1 MQLWQVII
9 VFGGGPLAL
18 FGAIWALVWVS
29 TKPGSVPPGVAQP
42 SDAPSGGVPQPEL
55 QAAEE
60 APRDARV
67 ERTGEAD
74 DETGAEA

>member
-1 MQLWQVII
+1 MQLWQVMI

-18 FGAIWALVWVS
+18 FGAIWALVWVT
-29 TKPGSVPPGVAQP
+29 TKPVSVPPGVAQP
-42 SDAPSGGVPQPEL
+42 SDAPSGGVSQTDL
-55 QAAEE
+55 QE
-60 APRDARV
+60 AGEAVRDAHV